1 MSLIAQP
8 RAHKSDYDAT
18 LVATTRRGSKRRTM
32 KKSVWGV
39 ATFAALA
46 LSLSAC
52 GADPAATEPEPAEA
66 EGEAAPEVESDGSEI
81 IIGGRLCLNGILSPL
96 YDPIML
102 GAELAIDELNDDGG
116 VLGKEVKFVSLDG
129 KSDPVTVGNNGEQL
143 VDM

>member
-18 LVATTRRGSKRRTM
+18 LGAITRRGSKRRTM

-52 GADPAATEPEPAEA
+52 GADRAATEPEPATEV
-66 EGEAAPEVESDGSEI
+66 EGEEAPEIEGDGSDI
-81 IIGGRLCLNGILSPL
+81 SIGGSLSLTGIKAPL
-96 YDPIML
+96 
-102 GAELAIDELNDDGG
+102 DEHI
-116 VLGKEVKFVSLDG
+116 
-129 KSDPVTVGNNGEQL
+129 
-143 VDM
+143 

>member
-66 EGEAAPEVESDGSEI
+66 EGEAAPEVEGDGSEI
-81 IIGGRLCLNGILSPL
+81 IIGGSLCLTGIQAPL
-96 YDPIML
+96 DEPSTRGMEHPL
-102 GAELAIDELNDDGG
+102 AECTDDAA
-116 VLGKEVKFVSLDG
+116 V
-129 KSDPVTVGNNGEQL
+129 Q
-143 VDM
+143 